1 MKNKVTKNYLYNF
14 AYQILSFV
22 TPIIT
27 SPYLARTL
35 GSESIGINN
44 YTYSIV
50 YWFIL
55 FGMMGISVYGSKE
68 VAKVSDDKQKISQ
81 KFSEIFSLQFL
92 NLCISSILFY
102 IIFVIFNF
110 EYKSAFLLQG
120 LMIISSMLDIS
131 WLFNGLEDFKKITTR
146 NFVVKILTVLLMLL
160 LIKKPSQYMLHIGI
174 SVGMSFF
181 SNIVMWINVK
191 KYLNFKIPK
200 IKNIYK
206 HLKETIILFLP
217 QIATTIYSMFDQTMI
232 GWLYKDVS
240 EVAFYNQAHKF
251 INMFLFVTTT
261 IGTVMLPRIVKCRE
275 KEGDAKVKRL
285 TNQTLKI
292 ALFLSLPISLG
303 IFSVSRYFI
312 PWFLTEEFTKVGNI
326 MCVLSPVIIFISIT
340 NVFGTQYM
348 IATNKYKH
356 YTLSVTIGCIIN
368 LILNGLTIS
377 KFGAYGASIATV
389 ITELFVLIY
398 QYTIIK
404 KEFDFNGI
412 KKILLKYFICSTIMA
427 TTVILI
433 GEKFGATILTNIIQI
448 FVGASIYIGVLFIIK
463 DEILLFF
470 MNKILTLTH
479 LKKED

>member
-14 AYQILSFV
+14 AYQILSFI

-35 GSESIGINN
+35 GSESMGINT

-68 VAKVSDDKQKISQ
+68 VAKVSDDREKLSK
-81 KFSEIFSLQFL
+81 KFSEIFSLQLL
-92 NLCISSILFY
+92 NLLVSSIIFY
-102 IIFVIFNF
+102 IIFILFDF

-120 LMIISSMLDIS
+120 LMIVSSMLDIS

-146 NFVVKILTVLLMLL
+146 NFIVKILTVILILL
-160 LIKKPSQYMLHIGI
+160 LIKNPSQYMINIGI

-181 SNIVMWINVK
+181 SNLVMWINVK
-191 KYLNFKIPK
+191 KYLNFQLPK
-200 IKNIYK
+200 IKNVYA

-217 QIATTIYSMFDQTMI
+217 QIATTLYSVFDQTMI
-232 GWLYKDVS
+232 GWFYEDVS
-240 EVAFYNQAHKF
+240 EVAFYSQAHKF
-251 INMFLFVTTT
+251 VNMFLFVTTT
-261 IGTVMLPRIVKCRE
+261 IGTVMLPRIVKSRE
-275 KEGDAKVKRL
+275 KDGEEKVKSL

-292 ALFLSLPISLG
+292 AIFLSFPIALG
-303 IFSVSRYFI
+303 IFSTSRYFI
-312 PWFLTEEFTKVGNI
+312 PWFLTEEFSKVGNI
-326 MCVLSPVIIFISIT
+326 MCILSPIIIFISIT

-368 LILNGLTIS
+368 LILNSLTIG

-389 ITELFVLIY
+389 FTEFFVLVY
-398 QYTIIK
+398 QYIIIR
-404 KEFDFNGI
+404 KEFNFSGI
-412 KKILLKYFICSTIMA
+412 KKMLFKYSSCSIIMA
-427 TTVILI
+427 IAVISI
-433 GEKFGATILTNIIQI
+433 GEILGTTLLCNIVQVA
-448 FVGASIYIGVLFIIK
+448 VGALIYLGILYIFK
-463 DEILLFF
+463 DETLMFF
-470 MNKILTLTH
+470 INKALTLLH
-479 LKKED
+479 LKKEA